1 MATRTVTAAVGLLLL
16 FVVFLLDVR
25 LDTPLPFTALA
36 AIAAAVAAWELCVMS
51 REWSDRP
58 ISLLSAAASAG
69 LVLSSLLSMA
79 ADARVETI
87 LPTLFQSTTLL
98 GAAVAL
104 VWFLRRIPTGAAVSS
119 MWTATAAPAMFVGG
133 LLFHAP
139 LLRAAEYGREWVL
152 LLVLATFACDT
163 GAYFVGK
170 AIGRTPL
177 APNISP
183 SKTREGAAGG
193 LVAAVVACVALD
205 AALGLPAVWWQAAM
219 LGIAFGVVGQ
229 LGDLAES
236 RIKRI
241 AGVKDSGRLMPG
253 HGGVLDRLDSLMF
266 NLVVLYYFVL

>member
-1 MATRTVTAAVGLLLL
+1 MATRTFTAAIGLLLL
-16 FVVFLLDVR
+16 SLVFLLDVL
-25 LDTPLPFTALA
+25 LDTPLPFTALT
-36 AIAAAVAAWELCVMS
+36 AIAAALAAWELCVMS
-51 REWSDRP
+51 RGWNDRP
-58 ISLLSAAASAG
+58 ISLLSAAAAAG
-69 LVLSSLLSMA
+69 LVLSSLLA
-79 ADARVETI
+79 IAVDAKVETI
-87 LPTLFQSTTLL
+87 LTTLLQSVTLL
-98 GAAVAL
+98 GAAVSLA
-104 VWFLRRIPTGAAVSS
+104 WFLRRGPAGDAVSS
-119 MWTATAAPAMFVGG
+119 VWTATAAPAMFAGG
-133 LLFHAP
+133 LLYHAP

-152 LLVLATFACDT
+152 LLLLATFACDT

-205 AALGLPAVWWQAAM
+205 AALGLPAVWWQATL
-219 LGIAFGVVGQ
+219 LGVAFGVVGQ

-241 AGVKDSGRLMPG
+241 AGVKNSGRLMPG